1 MVDVALQPPP
11 RTVPWSVRLVVLLG
25 GVLAPVGFGI
35 AAFGLVFVF
44 VFGSIAE
51 PLFDDPFAGPVQQL
65 NGTVVEVEATNVRIN
80 NARVVAVTFEVSGG
94 ARAVRGVSYTRQHVP
109 AIGEPVVVERARTR
123 EGPMRIVGMST
134 HIAPAALRL
143 LVLLPLVGACL
154 AALGIWRNTR
164 RLRLLRL
171 GEVAQATLLERRDTN
186 TVVNGRRVQEL
197 TFGFVDGSG
206 KPRRAT
212 ARSHRPEHLTDE
224 ATETVLFDPFSSQA
238 VLLDDLPGRP
248 RRDEQGY
255 LLPASFGRQALA
267 MLGPTLVLVVWQIGS
282 WATAG

>member
-25 GVLAPVGFGI
+25 GVLAQVGFGI

-44 VFGSIAE
+44 VFASIAE
-51 PLFDDPFAGPVQQL
+51 PLFDDPFAGAVQRR
-65 NGTVVEVEATNVRIN
+65 NGTVVEVEATNLEIN
-80 NARVVAVTFEVSGG
+80 DERVVAVTFEVQAGE
-94 ARAVRGVSYTRQHVP
+94 RTVRSVSYTRRHVP
-109 AIGEPVVVERARTR
+109 AIGEQVAVECARTR
-123 EGPMRIVGMST
+123 NGPMRIVGMST
-134 HIAPAALRL
+134 HMAPAGLQL
-143 LVLLPLVGACL
+143 FVLVPIVGAGL
-154 AALGIWRNTR
+154 ALVGIWRNTR
-164 RLRLLRL
+164 RLRLLRH
-171 GEVAQATLLERRDTN
+171 GEVAEATLLERTDTN
-186 TVVNGRRVQEL
+186 TEVNGRRVQAL

-212 ARSHRPEHLTDE
+212 ARTHHPEHLTDE

-267 MLGPTLVLVVWQIGS
+267 MLGPTLVLLVWQIGT
-282 WATAG
+282 WVTAN